1 MSGPLGSNV
10 MMQPAA
16 GGGAFY
22 DYQIQ
27 RSLRFDYADAS
38 YTTFTPSSDGDRKH
52 FTWSLWVKWA
62 NTESLTSSVGYI
74 STAYGTSGGS
84 NNWNMGLVDQSGYP
98 AALSYQHYYAL
109 NTHIQMRDS
118 TAWYHIVTSYD
129 LDNGTNADRMKIYV
143 NGHGPFTGGF
153 QSDQRSLMNANSNF
167 STNGTPMHLGR
178 YRPSNGY
185 MDGHI
190 AEVHFLDGYVYD
202 ASYFGTRKNGVWI
215 PKDYKTDTGNYG
227 TNGFYLQFLQTG
239 TSQNSSGIGADTS
252 GQDNHHALNGIGAD
266 HISLDTPTNGAGG

>member
-1 MSGPLGSNV
+1 
-10 MMQPAA
+10 
-16 GGGAFY
+16 
-22 DYQIQ
+22 
-27 RSLRFDYADAS
+27 
-38 YTTFTPSSDGDRKH
+38 
-52 FTWSLWVKWA
+52 
-62 NTESLTSSVGYI
+62 
-74 STAYGTSGGS
+74 
-84 NNWNMGLVDQSGYP
+84 
-98 AALSYQHYYAL
+98 
-109 NTHIQMRDS
+109 
-118 TAWYHIVTSYD
+118 
-129 LDNGTNADRMKIYV
+129 
-143 NGHGPFTGGF
+143 
-153 QSDQRSLMNANSNF
+153 MNANSNF
-167 STNGTPMHLGR
+167 STNGVSMHLGR